1 MIRCTPI
8 VPVVAVEAGTAAA
21 RTVDGEEAL
30 LPLVVDVEA
39 GAGAGARVDHERS
52 RRRRRL
58 PV

>member
-39 GAGAGARVDHERS
+39 GAGAGA
-52 RRRRRL
+52 
-58 PV
+58 